1 MWCTSNGFG
10 SLATVGGFKVG
21 LVHARSCALNEAAAI
36 TELVV
41 VEAVRT
47 SDSGGQAMREP
58 SDDMSGGGK
67 NRDFGTWELGIR
79 TRIPYYPK
87 KHSTNRTRD
96 KSSRRQ
102 FYEEGGGQ
110 RLVHTRLMSSS
121 GVSGG

>member
-36 TELVV
+36 TELVI

-58 SDDMSGGGK
+58 SDDMSGGGGES
-67 NRDFGTWELGIR
+67 RFRYLG
-79 TRIPYYPK
+79 
-87 KHSTNRTRD
+87 TRD
-96 KSSRRQ
+96 SYKNSVLSEKTQ
-102 FYEEGGGQ
+102 
-110 RLVHTRLMSSS
+110 H
-121 GVSGG
+121 